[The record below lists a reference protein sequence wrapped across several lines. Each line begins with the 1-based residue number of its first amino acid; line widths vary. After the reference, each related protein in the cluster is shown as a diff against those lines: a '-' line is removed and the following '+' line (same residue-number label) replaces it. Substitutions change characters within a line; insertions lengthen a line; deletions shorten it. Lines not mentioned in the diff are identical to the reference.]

1 MARAAAT
8 RLVLVRGMGLGLGL
22 GLGRVREWLE
32 PLRRAFVHVASG
44 VAAAS
49 HVLRAARPSER
60 PLTW

>member
-1 MARAAAT
+1 M
-8 RLVLVRGMGLGLGL
+8 LVRGMGLGLRL

-32 PLRRAFVHVASG
+32 PLRGAFVHVASW
-44 VAAAS
+44 VASAP

>member
-1 MARAAAT
+1 M
-8 RLVLVRGMGLGLGL
+8 LGLWLWLGLGL
-22 GLGRVREWLE
+22 GPGLWLRLE
-32 PLRRAFVHVASG
+32 AVRRAFVDVASG